1 MDWGS
6 KERAKYGAM
15 KAGDDVYIMS
25 YLAASGYTLTVA
37 LNFRDRTVAG
47 FASSAK
53 DWQPVRGTLRSWADR
68 RSGAALRLLT

>member
-1 MDWGS
+1 MGQQ
-6 KERAKYGAM
+6 GAGEIRRDEG
-15 KAGDDVYIMS
+15 GDDVYIMS

-53 DWQPVRGTLRSWADR
+53 DWQPVRGTLEVV
-68 RSGAALRLLT
+68 GG